1 MTQQYAII
9 ITSLVSFF
17 SITHVS
23 NAASLCNTKIKS
35 ARVSLVVLF
44 MLMGVMAKGQ
54 QAIAHTF
61 SNQIFK
67 KQIAYINHYLAYASS
82 HGSGGGGGG
91 GHGGFFYGNIRGH
104 DSFQVFSFPIKLKFY
119 NSI

>member
-44 MLMGVMAKGQ
+44 MLMGGMAKGQ
-54 QAIAHTF
+54 QAIAPTF

-67 KQIAYINHYLAYASS
+67 TQIAYINHYLAYASS

-91 GHGGFFYGNIRGH
+91 GHGGSYYGNIRGH
-104 DSFQVFSFPIKLKFY
+104 DTFQVFSFPIKLKFY

>member
-35 ARVSLVVLF
+35 SRISLVVLF
-44 MLMGVMAKGQ
+44 VLMGSMAKGQ
-54 QAIAHTF
+54 QKIAHTF

-67 KQIAYINHYLAYASS
+67 SQISFVNNYLDYASS
-82 HGSGGGGGG
+82 FGIGGGGGG
-91 GHGGFFYGNIRGH
+91 GHGNHEEVLWQEHANLFNNGLLSKNQFKNTI
-104 DSFQVFSFPIKLKFY
+104 
-119 NSI
+119 

>member
-44 MLMGVMAKGQ
+44 ILMGGMAKGQ
-54 QAIAHTF
+54 QANAPTF

-67 KQIAYINHYLAYASS
+67 TQIAYINHYLAYASS

>member
-17 SITHVS
+17 SITHVG

-35 ARVSLVVLF
+35 ARVSLVVFF
-44 MLMGVMAKGQ
+44 MLMGGMAKGQ

-67 KQIAYINHYLAYASS
+67 TQITYINHYLAYASS

-91 GHGGFFYGNIRGH
+91 GHGGSYYGNIRGH
-104 DSFQVFSFPIKLKFY
+104 DTFQVFSFPIKLKFY

>member
-17 SITHVS
+17 SITHFG

-44 MLMGVMAKGQ
+44 MLMGGMAKGQ

-67 KQIAYINHYLAYASS
+67 TQIAYINNYLAYASS
-82 HGSGGGGGG
+82 HGSGGGGNAWLGTCGG
-91 GHGGFFYGNIRGH
+91 TCRSCGR
-104 DSFQVFSFPIKLKFY
+104 VRCRLTPRRP
-119 NSI
+119 

>member
-44 MLMGVMAKGQ
+44 MLMGGMAKGQ

-67 KQIAYINHYLAYASS
+67 TQIAYINHYLAYASS

-91 GHGGFFYGNIRGH
+91 GHGVSYYGNIRGH

>member
-23 NAASLCNTKIKS
+23 NSASLFNTKIKF

-44 MLMGVMAKGQ
+44 MLMGGMAKGQ
-54 QAIAHTF
+54 QAIAPTF

-67 KQIAYINHYLAYASS
+67 TQVAYYNHYLAYASS
-82 HGSGGGGGG
+82 HGIGGGGGG
-91 GHGGFFYGNIRGH
+91 GHGGSYYGNIRGH
-104 DSFQVFSFPIKLKFY
+104 DTFQVFSFPIKLKFY